1 MKRYAATL
9 AGTIGSAR
17 RRLPASAAGMF
28 ALLDAT
34 AHRFGS
40 RAALCI
46 REGGSWKSMSYA
58 SLSRRARR
66 LAERLV
72 SIGLRPG
79 DRVVILSE
87 PRPEWGVGFFA
98 GIRSGAVLVPIDP
111 TLREAELIPLLL
123 DCAPRLA
130 LASHRYQALAVRLMA
145 RVPSIQRVVPLE
157 EDRMERG
164 EVQGVGARSGANGAV
179 RDRTLEDVVLIVYS
193 SGTLGHPKGVMLTG
207 RNVLF
212 QVESSARLLTLSPR
226 DRFLSILPPHHT
238 LELTG
243 GFLGA
248 LHAGARVDYASTLY
262 PEEVMRCVRERGTTL
277 LIGVPLFFKTLHRH
291 VARAPSVGSGM
302 GARPFGRTLRAFIS
316 GGAPMEAALVRD
328 VARLGVPILQGY
340 GLTETSPV
348 ISVNTPSANRAGS
361 VGRPLPGVEVRIATR
376 RTNAVAGEI
385 LTRGPHVMKGYYR
398 REDLTRTVID
408 ARRWFHTG
416 DLGYLDGEG
425 FLHVT
430 GRLKNL
436 IVLGGGKKVQP
447 EEVEAVL
454 SRSPLIQEVCVV
466 GRRSTEGITDGTEE
480 VCAVVVPLAVQA
492 GGGHGPAGSARERIR
507 EDLARV
513 AQALP
518 PYQRP
523 VRLFVHD
530 GPFPKT
536 ASRKIKRSDV
546 LAWLDTRGARG

>member
-1 MKRYAATL
+1 
-9 AGTIGSAR
+9 
-17 RRLPASAAGMF
+17 
-28 ALLDAT
+28 
-34 AHRFGS
+34 
-40 RAALCI
+40 
-46 REGGSWKSMSYA
+46 
-58 SLSRRARR
+58 
-66 LAERLV
+66 
-72 SIGLRPG
+72 
-79 DRVVILSE
+79 
-87 PRPEWGVGFFA
+87 
-98 GIRSGAVLVPIDP
+98 
-111 TLREAELIPLLL
+111 
-123 DCAPRLA
+123 
-130 LASHRYQALAVRLMA
+130 
-145 RVPSIQRVVPLE
+145 
-157 EDRMERG
+157 
-164 EVQGVGARSGANGAV
+164 
-179 RDRTLEDVVLIVYS
+179 
-193 SGTLGHPKGVMLTG
+193 
-207 RNVLF
+207 
-212 QVESSARLLTLSPR
+212 
-226 DRFLSILPPHHT
+226 
-238 LELTG
+238 
-243 GFLGA
+243 
-248 LHAGARVDYASTLY
+248 
-262 PEEVMRCVRERGTTL
+262 
-277 LIGVPLFFKTLHRH
+277 
-291 VARAPSVGSGM
+291 
-302 GARPFGRTLRAFIS
+302 
-316 GGAPMEAALVRD
+316 MEAALVRD